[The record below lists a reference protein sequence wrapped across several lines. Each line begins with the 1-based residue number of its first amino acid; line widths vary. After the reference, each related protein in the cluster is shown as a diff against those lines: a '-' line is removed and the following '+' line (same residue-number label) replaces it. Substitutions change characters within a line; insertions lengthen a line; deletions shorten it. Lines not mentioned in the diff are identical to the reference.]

1 MEGSGLALPDNIL
14 EVVNTPGEG
23 KSKWIDENEDLS
35 LTTGQ
40 RSHKEIKFVTKRLN
54 NEGEKLVTFNVTYV

>member
-1 MEGSGLALPDNIL
+1 MEGSGLALPDNIP

-23 KSKWIDENEDLS
+23 KSKWNDENEDLS

-40 RSHKEIKFVTKRLN
+40 RSHKDIKFV
-54 NEGEKLVTFNVTYV
+54 

>member
-35 LTTGQ
+35 LTTG
-40 RSHKEIKFVTKRLN
+40 HTKILN
-54 NEGEKLVTFNVTYV
+54 LCNEET